1 MLQSKNE
8 ILKNPKLNLTY
19 VYSGTNENN
28 IERLED
34 INHEDLNKQSEKLD
48 QLWEFNPL
56 LISEEENYVLDKFLE
71 TFLQHNSLMK
81 NNDQKNEPKPSNKSS
96 SFLQGAIP
104 KLQEVIT
111 GRFDTAQNVTESLEV
126 FTESFDKKFNETIL
140 KDDQNKTIET
150 VTPSTIMHF
159 LNDDKPTNIFQTI
172 ITNVKKF
179 FTSFSDFIRTL
190 YRK

>member
-19 VYSGTNENN
+19 VYSGTNKNN
-28 IERLED
+28 IEEED
-34 INHEDLNKQSEKLD
+34 INHEDLNNKSEKLD

-81 NNDQKNEPKPSNKSS
+81 NNDQKNEPNASNKSS

-111 GRFDTAQNVTESLEV
+111 ERFDTGQNVTESLEV
-126 FTESFDKKFNETIL
+126 FTESFDKKFNKTLL

-150 VTPSTIMHF
+150 VTSSTIMHF
-159 LNDDKPTNIFQTI
+159 LNNDKPTNIFQTI

-179 FTSFSDFIRTL
+179 FNFL
-190 YRK
+190 L